1 MTHSVNR
8 VTKLRYY
15 YFGTRGRREKL
26 ILFYRFGVSG
36 NAIYVGGAFVLPLFI
51 VLG

>member
-1 MTHSVNR
+1 MVNCVTELR
-8 VTKLRYY
+8 VIV
-15 YFGTRGRREKL
+15 FGLRGRREKL